1 MRTDTQIQQDVLGE
15 LEWDTRV
22 EPTDVGVTVHR
33 GIVTLT
39 GTVSSFAK
47 KLAAASAAHRVHGV
61 LDVANDLRVKVAA
74 GATDSDS
81 DIAAAVRHA
90 LEWNVLVP
98 HEKIRSTVTNGLVML
113 EGKVAYPS
121 QREDAARVVG
131 NLTGVRGVDN
141 RLQIEREPSSV
152 KIREAITDALE
163 RRADRDAGRIQVDVE
178 GGRVTLHGAVHSWME
193 REAVVGA
200 ARGTRGVESVIDRLR
215 LG

>member
-1 MRTDTQIQQDVLGE
+1 MRTDAQIQHDVQGE

-22 EPTDVGVTVHR
+22 EPTDVGVTVHH

-47 KLAAASAAHRVHGV
+47 KLAAASAAHRVRGV
-61 LDVANDLRVKVAA
+61 LDVANDLKVKVAA
-74 GATDSDS
+74 GMTDSDP

-98 HEKIRSTVTNGLVML
+98 HDKVRTTVTNGLVTL
-113 EGKVAYPS
+113 EGTVAYPS
-121 QREDAARVVG
+121 QRDDAARAVG
-131 NLTGVRGVDN
+131 DLTGVRGIDN
-141 RLQIEREPSSV
+141 RIRVEREVAPID
-152 KIREAITDALE
+152 IRHAIEGALE
-163 RRADRDAGRIQVDVE
+163 RRAERDAEKIQIDVE

-200 ARGTRGVESVIDRLR
+200 AKGTRGVESVIDRLQ
-215 LG
+215 LV